1 MVNDALAQA
10 EAKVAV
16 TFQAAL
22 RVIDRMQ
29 AKEDLD
35 QDRKLAEVWAS
46 GDRAEYMRLW
56 RLRGQRVGQAGS
68 CGFLLLGGM
77 FRPMC

>member
-1 MVNDALAQA
+1 MVNDALAGS
-10 EAKVAV
+10 EAKVKI
-16 TFQAAL
+16 TFQAAI
-22 RVIDRMQ
+22 RTIDRMQ

-46 GDRAEYMRLW
+46 GNRAEYMRLW
-56 RLRGQRVGQAGS
+56 RLRGQRSGQAGF

-77 FRPMC
+77 SRPMC